1 MGKALDLVRDSAVVK
16 EVKEEPA
23 KEEKP
28 KKASKPRAKKAKV
41 EEVASPPEAGWATI
55 SSV

>member
-16 EVKEEPA
+16 EVREEPA

-28 KKASKPRAKKAKV
+28 KKASKPRAKKAKA
-41 EEVASPPEAGWATI
+41 EEAPAAEPADGSAE
-55 SSV
+55 